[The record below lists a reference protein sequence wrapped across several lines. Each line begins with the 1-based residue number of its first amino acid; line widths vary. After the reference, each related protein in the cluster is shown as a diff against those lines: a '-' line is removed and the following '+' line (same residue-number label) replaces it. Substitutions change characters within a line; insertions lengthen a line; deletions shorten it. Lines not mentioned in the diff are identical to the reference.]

1 MSDVRRANP
10 RFPFFADADVV
21 LRDGT
26 CIPAQLDELSAQ
38 GCYIRT
44 IEPIPIHTK
53 VRLRTEHDGGTS
65 ELDGK
70 VVYMQSG
77 GGLGLFGAGV
87 SFENVNAEQQAAIN
101 AWLVALPKRR
111 KDNARK
117 NSIPQIK

>member
-1 MSDVRRANP
+1 MSAVRRANP

-26 CIPAQLDELSAQ
+26 SIPAQLDELSER

-53 VRLRTEHDGGTS
+53 FRLHIEYVGGVC

-70 VVYMQSG
+70 IIYMQSG

-87 SFENVNAEQQAAIN
+87 VFESDYRAT
-101 AWLVALPKRR
+101 RR
-111 KDNARK
+111 NQRMAR
-117 NSIPQIK
+117 

>member
-1 MSDVRRANP
+1 MTHEPHNVRRANP

-26 CIPAQLDELSAQ
+26 CIPAQLDELSER
-38 GCYIRT
+38 GCFIKT

-53 VRLRTEHDGGTS
+53 FRLHIEYVGGIF

-70 VVYMQSG
+70 IIYMQSG

-87 SFENVNAEQQAAIN
+87 VFENVTTDQHTAIN
-101 AWLVALPKRR
+101 AWLNNPAYRSRQLK
-111 KDNARK
+111 
-117 NSIPQIK
+117 